1 VRVDPHS
8 HDSAGAI
15 AGDPIGAA
23 DVLPLLLEL
32 VQPGAPWVAGV
43 PYEYLAQCASTNAAL
58 KQAADSARSGA
69 TVITDDQ
76 TGGRGR
82 LGRTWMSDPGRD
94 LCFSVL
100 VRPTLAATHGHLLS
114 LATGVAVAEALER
127 ALGLR
132 EQMALKWPNDVLLD
146 GRKVCG
152 ILLEASTG
160 AGCIHWAV
168 AGIGLNVN
176 SEPTRRVES
185 LPPEQGAEW
194 RGRLLPVSL
203 KEHLGHPVA
212 RAPLLAGILARLT
225 FWLTGLDGVA
235 PPAIDAVPEAPAGCA
250 GSPGAEAMAALLD
263 EWRRRDALVGRRV
276 EVSSGSGR
284 ADRVA
289 AGVAA
294 GIGEEGQ
301 LLVRT
306 EDGAVVE
313 VFAGDVTVATF
324 V

>member
-1 VRVDPHS
+1 M
-8 HDSAGAI
+8 
-15 AGDPIGAA
+15 
-23 DVLPLLLEL
+23 L
-32 VQPGAPWVAGV
+32 VARLQPGVPWVAGV
-43 PYEYLAQCASTNAAL
+43 PYEYLAQCVSTNAAL
-58 KQAADSARSGA
+58 KQTADSARSGT

-82 LGRTWMSDPGRD
+82 LGRTWMSDPGCD

-100 VRPTLAATHGHLLS
+100 VRPTLTATHGHFLS
-114 LATGVAVAEALER
+114 LATGVAVAEALEQ

-132 EQMALKWPNDVLLD
+132 EHLALKWPNDVLLD

-160 AGCIHWAV
+160 ADRIHWAV

-176 SEPTRRVES
+176 SEPTRRLES
-185 LPPEQGAEW
+185 LPPEQAAEW
-194 RGRLLPVSL
+194 RGRPLPVSL

-212 RAPLLAGILARLT
+212 RAPLLAEILARLT
-225 FWLTGLDGVA
+225 FWLTALDAAASTAVEGVS
-235 PPAIDAVPEAPAGCA
+235 AVPAGRA
-250 GSPGAEAMAALLD
+250 DSPGADVVAAVLE
-263 EWRRRDALVGRRV
+263 EWRRRDALDGRRV
-276 EVSSGSGR
+276 EVSSVSGR

-289 AGVAA
+289 AGVAV

-306 EDGAVVE
+306 EDGAMVE